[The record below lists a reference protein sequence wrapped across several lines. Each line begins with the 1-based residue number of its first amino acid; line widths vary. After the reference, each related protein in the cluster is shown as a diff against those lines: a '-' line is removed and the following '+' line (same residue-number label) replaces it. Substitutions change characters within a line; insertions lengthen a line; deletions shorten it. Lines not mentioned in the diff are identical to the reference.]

1 MSFIIRNNK
10 ISKILFIITI
20 SIILFSISLNVKAAE
35 NKIEIKDGNQIITD
49 TTGTLKTPKVL
60 NVNTNVEKKLT
71 INYVGVDN
79 NRLDYNLEEKE
90 GNLDF
95 DVNVLTGEIKLK
107 VKSGTNFGAVFSLVD
122 RQTKKVYPISL
133 VIRAIDG
140 KSKVSLLGSV
150 KNMKFNTISGNMYL
164 EGIADLKRVIEG
176 GINPLNEKPTMYL
189 KNLNT
194 QRIVELSVEK
204 VSTYEYRF
212 RIKAEDMAED
222 DKYIIY
228 AKIAKQNTYAD
239 NSSLERQ
246 LTIERAV
253 PNTIENNRYKLTNSD
268 DNISIKTKPVTYNLN
283 ANLVDMYGF
292 HRGQND
298 YVIGTADIFLKDNDE
313 NRVKP
318 REVKIYAEKNGNKT
332 YFNVYNNR
340 YDFELLLNNVEAGE
354 YAIYAEAIGNNGK
367 TYKEKLN
374 ISQGLRKNLTVS
386 GMQTEARTG
395 ESKLVLTKKNKEKEP
410 NYIIR
415 TNTNSMYG
423 FHRGDGNDYIIGTA
437 DIFLSDENGNR
448 VKPREVKIYAEKDG
462 KKTYFNVYNDRYDFE
477 LLLNNVEAGEYTI
490 YAEATGNNGK
500 TYKEK
505 LWIGGH
511 LRKNITVSG
520 MQTET
525 KVEEGKII
533 FKSLKPQV
541 KPEPKEKLDKTNLN
555 KKLKEVEDL
564 VKGRELTENLKKD
577 KTEESIRK
585 YTEEYSK
592 ILSNLNSVKDNI
604 SRLGEDKTSENES
617 KLNQYIRE
625 LDNIKNSLSVL
636 NNILKVKVK
645 EKPKPKLDKTIL
657 NNKLREVEN
666 LIKIKALT
674 DGLKNNKTADSIK
687 KYQDE
692 YNKIMLRTNDIK
704 SNISNLGEYKTQEN
718 ENNLNQYINELDNIK
733 KSLNSLNNILK
744 IRLDKTNLNSKSKE
758 VEELIKNKKLTED
771 KKKGKT
777 EESINEY
784 NTKLNEQISKFNNV
798 NSEISKLGEEKTPQN
813 ESNLNNYISE
823 LNNIKTNLNNLDKIL
838 KDKLQPKPKLNKI
851 NLNNKLKEVE
861 DLVKGRELT
870 ESLKKDKTEESIRK
884 YTDEYSKIVLNL
896 NSVKDNISKLGED
909 KTSENE
915 SKLNQYIRDLDNIK
929 HSLGIL
935 NNILKVKEEKTEKK
949 VEFNNIS
956 SIKLFQNSPYGE
968 AWVTILENIS
978 TNISDYFIKIES
990 NNHRPIIL
998 GVNKIEKVGN
1008 KYKIYGEN
1016 IEYVL
1021 GENDLKS
1028 KDITKIKGY
1037 QNDKSNIYNNIIKL
1051 IPYYNL
1057 ETVIEIGN
1065 KVNNSSVLN
1074 NKKINSIIPLNGK
1087 EVSSSE
1093 EVRNGL
1099 SNKVMIKFDDNTVE
1113 YYNLEN
1119 LGKFKQFKEYNIN
1132 LNGEKI
1138 LYTPELGIENSKT
1151 KEVVNEIKQQF
1162 EKVNFLE
1169 DKKIFEILN
1178 PRIKALDKIK
1188 KRNEM
1193 KKQLG
1198 REVSDEELL
1207 KELQKITLEKM
1218 SYKNSFDNIQK
1229 NIDNILN
1236 TLLIN
1241 NQNIITNNISLEKVK
1256 NKLVDNKE
1264 KVLLG
1269 LTYIDRLYNLKY
1281 SNINLKNL
1289 IIYYPEF
1296 FGKKVDIIDF
1306 LIMVGEMQ
1314 YLEYK
1319 LDATPATFRKKFNYI
1334 FKEQTISE
1342 FLENMKNIFEPKL
1355 SINDWFKKASNAY
1368 IEEQKSEYNNNLEYQ
1383 IFNKL
1388 KKDSE
1393 QKYLLPLLNVS
1404 ENSIYAITTVTTTT
1418 FGIVDAYVDRDG
1430 TEVEREKQLKEF
1442 KEKLKETAKRQA
1454 TFLDF
1459 WFRISNKDTHHN
1471 LISNR
1476 IVMDSL
1482 RIFNKNPYA
1491 NARDTWSKEYGTQA
1505 SKGVLEFV
1513 APFDFYREFFVAD
1526 GEANGLRSKYVPC

>member
-1 MSFIIRNNK
+1 MIIN
-10 ISKILFIITI
+10 
-20 SIILFSISLNVKAAE
+20 
-35 NKIEIKDGNQIITD
+35 G
-49 TTGTLKTPKVL
+49 
-60 NVNTNVEKKLT
+60 
-71 INYVGVDN
+71 
-79 NRLDYNLEEKE
+79 LD
-90 GNLDF
+90 
-95 DVNVLTGEIKLK
+95 
-107 VKSGTNFGAVFSLVD
+107 
-122 RQTKKVYPISL
+122 
-133 VIRAIDG
+133 
-140 KSKVSLLGSV
+140 
-150 KNMKFNTISGNMYL
+150 
-164 EGIADLKRVIEG
+164 
-176 GINPLNEKPTMYL
+176 
-189 KNLNT
+189 
-194 QRIVELSVEK
+194 
-204 VSTYEYRF
+204 
-212 RIKAEDMAED
+212 
-222 DKYIIY
+222 
-228 AKIAKQNTYAD
+228 
-239 NSSLERQ
+239 
-246 LTIERAV
+246 
-253 PNTIENNRYKLTNSD
+253 
-268 DNISIKTKPVTYNLN
+268 
-283 ANLVDMYGF
+283 
-292 HRGQND
+292 
-298 YVIGTADIFLKDNDE
+298 
-313 NRVKP
+313 
-318 REVKIYAEKNGNKT
+318 
-332 YFNVYNNR
+332 
-340 YDFELLLNNVEAGE
+340 GE
-354 YAIYAEAIGNNGK
+354 YVVTAEAIGNNGK
-367 TYKEKLN
+367 TYSE
-374 ISQGLRKNLTVS
+374 R
-386 GMQTEARTG
+386 
-395 ESKLVLTKKNKEKEP
+395 
-410 NYIIR
+410 
-415 TNTNSMYG
+415 
-423 FHRGDGNDYIIGTA
+423 
-437 DIFLSDENGNR
+437 
-448 VKPREVKIYAEKDG
+448 
-462 KKTYFNVYNDRYDFE
+462 
-477 LLLNNVEAGEYTI
+477 
-490 YAEATGNNGK
+490 
-500 TYKEK
+500 
-505 LWIGGH
+505 LWIPGSQ
-511 LRKNITVSG
+511 RKEISKQG
-520 MQTET
+520 MNTT
-525 KVEEGKII
+525 FKTEEGKII
-533 FKSLKPQV
+533 FRYLKKDQENKPQP
-541 KPEPKEKLDKTNLN
+541 KPKLDKTNLN
-555 KKLKEVEDL
+555 NKLKEVEDL
-564 VKGRELTENLKKD
+564 VKAEKLTENLKKD

-585 YTEEYSK
+585 YIEEYNK
-592 ILSNLNSVKDNI
+592 IVSNLNSVKDNI
-604 SRLGEDKTSENES
+604 SKLGEDKTSENES
-617 KLNQYIRE
+617 KLNQYIKE
-625 LDNIKNSLSVL
+625 LDNIKNSL
-636 NNILKVKVK
+636 NN
-645 EKPKPKLDKTIL
+645 
-657 NNKLREVEN
+657 
-666 LIKIKALT
+666 
-674 DGLKNNKTADSIK
+674 
-687 KYQDE
+687 
-692 YNKIMLRTNDIK
+692 
-704 SNISNLGEYKTQEN
+704 
-718 ENNLNQYINELDNIK
+718 
-733 KSLNSLNNILK
+733 LNNILK
-744 IRLDKTNLNSKSKE
+744 IKLNKTNLNSKSKE
-758 VEELIKNKKLTED
+758 VEELINSKKLTED

-813 ESNLNNYISE
+813 ESKLNNYITE
-823 LNNIKTNLNNLDKIL
+823 LNNVITNLNNLDKIL
-838 KDKLQPKPKLNKI
+838 RDKPQPKPKLDKT

-870 ESLKKDKTEESIRK
+870 ENLKKDKTEESISKYTEEYNKVISNLNSVKENISKLGEDKTSENESKLNEYIRDLDNIKSSLGILNNILKVKEQSKPKLDKNNLNNKLKEVEDLVKGRELTENLKKDKTEESIRK
-884 YTDEYSKIVLNL
+884 YNEEYNKVLLNL

-915 SKLNQYIRDLDNIK
+915 AKLNEYIRDLDNIKNSLSVLNNILKVKEQPKPKLDKTNLNNKLKEVEDLVKGRELTENLKKDKTEESIIKYSEEYNKILSNLNSVKANISKLGEDKTSENEAKLNQYIRDLDNIK
-929 HSLGIL
+929 NSLGNL
-935 NNILKVKEEKTEKK
+935 DNILKVKEEKIEKK

-968 AWVTILENIS
+968 AWVTILENIP
-978 TNISDYFIKIES
+978 TNFTDYFIKIES
-990 NNHRPIIL
+990 NNHRPIII

-1008 KYKIYGEN
+1008 KYKIYGDN
-1016 IEYVL
+1016 IEYIL
-1021 GENDLKS
+1021 EENDLKT
-1028 KDITKIKGY
+1028 KDITKIRGY
-1037 QNDKSNIYNNIIKL
+1037 QNDKVNIYNNIIKL
-1051 IPYYNL
+1051 IPYYNI
-1057 ETVIEIGN
+1057 ETAIEIGN
-1065 KVNNSSVLN
+1065 KVNNSNILN
-1074 NKKINSIIPLNGK
+1074 NKKINSIIPLKDK

-1229 NIDNILN
+1229 NIDDILN

-1241 NQNIITNNISLEKVK
+1241 NQNIITNNMSLEKVK
-1256 NKLVDNKE
+1256 KKLVDNKE

-1306 LIMVGEMQ
+1306 LIMVGDMQ

-1334 FKEQTISE
+1334 FKEQTIPE
-1342 FLENMKNIFEPKL
+1342 FLENMKNIFDPKL

-1368 IEEQKSEYNNNLEYQ
+1368 IEEQRSEYNNNLEYQ

-1388 KKDSE
+1388 RKDSE

-1430 TEVEREKQLKEF
+1430 TQVEKEKQLREF
-1442 KEKLKETAKRQA
+1442 KEKLRETAKRQA

-1476 IVMDSL
+1476 IVIDSL

-1505 SKGVLEFV
+1505 SRGVLEFV

-1526 GEANGLRSKYVPC
+1526 GEANGLRSKYVPCESSRQ

>member
-1 MSFIIRNNK
+1 MIIN
-10 ISKILFIITI
+10 
-20 SIILFSISLNVKAAE
+20 
-35 NKIEIKDGNQIITD
+35 G
-49 TTGTLKTPKVL
+49 
-60 NVNTNVEKKLT
+60 
-71 INYVGVDN
+71 
-79 NRLDYNLEEKE
+79 LD
-90 GNLDF
+90 
-95 DVNVLTGEIKLK
+95 
-107 VKSGTNFGAVFSLVD
+107 
-122 RQTKKVYPISL
+122 
-133 VIRAIDG
+133 
-140 KSKVSLLGSV
+140 
-150 KNMKFNTISGNMYL
+150 
-164 EGIADLKRVIEG
+164 
-176 GINPLNEKPTMYL
+176 
-189 KNLNT
+189 
-194 QRIVELSVEK
+194 
-204 VSTYEYRF
+204 
-212 RIKAEDMAED
+212 
-222 DKYIIY
+222 
-228 AKIAKQNTYAD
+228 
-239 NSSLERQ
+239 
-246 LTIERAV
+246 
-253 PNTIENNRYKLTNSD
+253 
-268 DNISIKTKPVTYNLN
+268 
-283 ANLVDMYGF
+283 
-292 HRGQND
+292 
-298 YVIGTADIFLKDNDE
+298 
-313 NRVKP
+313 
-318 REVKIYAEKNGNKT
+318 
-332 YFNVYNNR
+332 
-340 YDFELLLNNVEAGE
+340 GE
-354 YAIYAEAIGNNGK
+354 YTVTAEAIGNNGK
-367 TYKEKLN
+367 TYNE
-374 ISQGLRKNLTVS
+374 R
-386 GMQTEARTG
+386 
-395 ESKLVLTKKNKEKEP
+395 
-410 NYIIR
+410 
-415 TNTNSMYG
+415 
-423 FHRGDGNDYIIGTA
+423 
-437 DIFLSDENGNR
+437 
-448 VKPREVKIYAEKDG
+448 
-462 KKTYFNVYNDRYDFE
+462 
-477 LLLNNVEAGEYTI
+477 
-490 YAEATGNNGK
+490 
-500 TYKEK
+500 
-505 LWIGGH
+505 LWIPGNQ
-511 LRKNITVSG
+511 RKEIVKQG
-520 MQTET
+520 MNTIFKT
-525 KVEEGKII
+525 EEGKII
-533 FKSLKPQV
+533 FRYLKKDQENKPQP
-541 KPEPKEKLDKTNLN
+541 KPKLDKTNLN
-555 KKLKEVEDL
+555 NKLKEVEDLVKGKELTENLKKDKTEESIRKYNDEYSKIVSKLNSVKDNISKLGEDKTQENEAKLNQHIRELDNIKNSLNSLNNILKIKLDKTNLNSKLKELVELIKNKKLTEDKKKGKTEDSIKEYNTKLNEQISKFNNVNSEISKLGEEKTPQNESKLNNYITELNNIKTNLNNLDKILKDKPQPKPKLDKTNLNNKQKEVEDL

-585 YTEEYSK
+585 YTDEYSK
-592 ILSNLNSVKDNI
+592 IVSKLNSVKDNI
-604 SRLGEDKTSENES
+604 SKLGEDKTSENES

-636 NNILKVKVK
+636 NNILKVK
-645 EKPKPKLDKTIL
+645 EQPKPKLDKT
-657 NNKLREVEN
+657 
-666 LIKIKALT
+666 
-674 DGLKNNKTADSIK
+674 
-687 KYQDE
+687 
-692 YNKIMLRTNDIK
+692 
-704 SNISNLGEYKTQEN
+704 
-718 ENNLNQYINELDNIK
+718 
-733 KSLNSLNNILK
+733 
-744 IRLDKTNLNSKSKE
+744 
-758 VEELIKNKKLTED
+758 
-771 KKKGKT
+771 
-777 EESINEY
+777 
-784 NTKLNEQISKFNNV
+784 
-798 NSEISKLGEEKTPQN
+798 
-813 ESNLNNYISE
+813 
-823 LNNIKTNLNNLDKIL
+823 
-838 KDKLQPKPKLNKI
+838 

-861 DLVKGRELT
+861 GLVKDRGLT
-870 ESLKKDKTEESIRK
+870 ENLKKDKTEESIIK
-884 YTDEYSKIVLNL
+884 YSEEYNKVLSNL
-896 NSVKDNISKLGED
+896 NSVKDDISKLGED

-915 SKLNQYIRDLDNIK
+915 SKLNQYVRDLDNIK
-929 HSLGIL
+929 NSLGNL
-935 NNILKVKEEKTEKK
+935 DNILKVKEEKIEKK

-968 AWVTILENIS
+968 AWVTILENIP
-978 TNISDYFIKIES
+978 TNFNDYFIKIES

-998 GVNKIEKVGN
+998 GVNKIEKVGD
-1008 KYKIYGEN
+1008 KYKIYGDN
-1016 IEYVL
+1016 IEYIL
-1021 GENDLKS
+1021 GENDLKT

-1074 NKKINSIIPLNGK
+1074 NKKINSIIPLKDK

-1151 KEVVNEIKQQF
+1151 KEVANEIKQQF

-1229 NIDNILN
+1229 NIDDILN

-1241 NQNIITNNISLEKVK
+1241 NQNIITNNMSLEKVK
-1256 NKLVDNKE
+1256 KKLIDNKE

-1306 LIMVGEMQ
+1306 LIMVGDMQ

-1334 FKEQTISE
+1334 FKEQTIPE

-1430 TEVEREKQLKEF
+1430 TQVEREKQLKEF
-1442 KEKLKETAKRQA
+1442 KEKLRETAKRQA

-1459 WFRISNKDTHHN
+1459 WFRISNNDTHHN

-1476 IVMDSL
+1476 IVIDSL
-1482 RIFNKNPYA
+1482 RIFNKNSYA

-1505 SKGVLEFV
+1505 SKGVSEFV

-1526 GEANGLRSKYVPC
+1526 GEANGLRSKYVPCESIRQ

>member
-1 MSFIIRNNK
+1 MIIN
-10 ISKILFIITI
+10 
-20 SIILFSISLNVKAAE
+20 
-35 NKIEIKDGNQIITD
+35 G
-49 TTGTLKTPKVL
+49 
-60 NVNTNVEKKLT
+60 
-71 INYVGVDN
+71 
-79 NRLDYNLEEKE
+79 LD
-90 GNLDF
+90 
-95 DVNVLTGEIKLK
+95 
-107 VKSGTNFGAVFSLVD
+107 
-122 RQTKKVYPISL
+122 
-133 VIRAIDG
+133 
-140 KSKVSLLGSV
+140 
-150 KNMKFNTISGNMYL
+150 
-164 EGIADLKRVIEG
+164 
-176 GINPLNEKPTMYL
+176 
-189 KNLNT
+189 
-194 QRIVELSVEK
+194 
-204 VSTYEYRF
+204 
-212 RIKAEDMAED
+212 
-222 DKYIIY
+222 
-228 AKIAKQNTYAD
+228 
-239 NSSLERQ
+239 
-246 LTIERAV
+246 
-253 PNTIENNRYKLTNSD
+253 
-268 DNISIKTKPVTYNLN
+268 
-283 ANLVDMYGF
+283 
-292 HRGQND
+292 
-298 YVIGTADIFLKDNDE
+298 
-313 NRVKP
+313 
-318 REVKIYAEKNGNKT
+318 
-332 YFNVYNNR
+332 
-340 YDFELLLNNVEAGE
+340 GE
-354 YAIYAEAIGNNGK
+354 YTVTAEAIGNNGK
-367 TYKEKLN
+367 TYSE
-374 ISQGLRKNLTVS
+374 R
-386 GMQTEARTG
+386 
-395 ESKLVLTKKNKEKEP
+395 
-410 NYIIR
+410 
-415 TNTNSMYG
+415 
-423 FHRGDGNDYIIGTA
+423 
-437 DIFLSDENGNR
+437 
-448 VKPREVKIYAEKDG
+448 
-462 KKTYFNVYNDRYDFE
+462 
-477 LLLNNVEAGEYTI
+477 
-490 YAEATGNNGK
+490 
-500 TYKEK
+500 
-505 LWIGGH
+505 LWIPGNQ
-511 LRKNITVSG
+511 RKEIIKQG
-520 MQTET
+520 MNTIFKT
-525 KVEEGKII
+525 DEGKII
-533 FKSLKPQV
+533 FRYLKKDQENKPQP
-541 KPEPKEKLDKTNLN
+541 KPKLDKTNLN
-555 KKLKEVEDL
+555 NKLKEVEDL
-564 VKGRELTENLKKD
+564 VKGKELTENLKKD

-585 YTEEYSK
+585 YNDEYSK
-592 ILSNLNSVKDNI
+592 IVSKLNSVKDNI
-604 SRLGEDKTSENES
+604 SKLGEDKTSENES

-625 LDNIKNSLSVL
+625 LDNIKNSL
-636 NNILKVKVK
+636 
-645 EKPKPKLDKTIL
+645 
-657 NNKLREVEN
+657 
-666 LIKIKALT
+666 
-674 DGLKNNKTADSIK
+674 
-687 KYQDE
+687 
-692 YNKIMLRTNDIK
+692 
-704 SNISNLGEYKTQEN
+704 
-718 ENNLNQYINELDNIK
+718 
-733 KSLNSLNNILK
+733 NSLNNILK
-744 IRLDKTNLNSKSKE
+744 IKLDKNNLNFKLKE
-758 VEELIKNKKLTED
+758 VQELINNKKLTED
-771 KKKGKT
+771 KKKDKI
-777 EESINEY
+777 EDSIKEY
-784 NTKLNEQISKFNNV
+784 NSKLNEQISKFNNV

-813 ESNLNNYISE
+813 ESKLNNYISE
-823 LNNIKTNLNNLDKIL
+823 LNNIKDKLNNLDKIL
-838 KDKLQPKPKLNKI
+838 KDKPQPKLKLNKT
-851 NLNNKLKEVE
+851 NLNNKLKEVEDLAKGKELTENLKKDKTEESIRKYIEEYSKIVSNLNSVKDNISKLGEDKTSENESKLNQYIRELDNIKNSLGNLDNILKVKEQPKPKIDKTNLNNKQKEVE

-870 ESLKKDKTEESIRK
+870 ENLKKDKTEESIRK
-884 YTDEYSKIVLNL
+884 YNEEYSKIVSNL

-929 HSLGIL
+929 NSLGNL
-935 NNILKVKEEKTEKK
+935 DNILKVKEEKIEKK

-968 AWVTILENIS
+968 SWVTILENIP
-978 TNISDYFIKIES
+978 TNINDYFIKIES

-998 GVNKIEKVGN
+998 GVNKIERVGN

-1016 IEYVL
+1016 IEYIL
-1021 GENDLKS
+1021 GENDLKT

-1074 NKKINSIIPLNGK
+1074 NKKINSIIPLKDK

-1151 KEVVNEIKQQF
+1151 KEVANEIKQQF

-1207 KELQKITLEKM
+1207 RELQKITLEKM

-1229 NIDNILN
+1229 NIDDILN

-1241 NQNIITNNISLEKVK
+1241 NQNIITNNMSLEKVK
-1256 NKLVDNKE
+1256 KKLIDNKE

-1306 LIMVGEMQ
+1306 LIMVGDMQ

-1334 FKEQTISE
+1334 FKEQTIPE
-1342 FLENMKNIFEPKL
+1342 FLENMKNIFDPKL

-1368 IEEQKSEYNNNLEYQ
+1368 IEEQRSEYNNNLEYQ

-1430 TEVEREKQLKEF
+1430 TQVEREKQLKEF
-1442 KEKLKETAKRQA
+1442 KEKLRETVKRQA

-1459 WFRISNKDTHHN
+1459 WFRISNNDTHHN

-1476 IVMDSL
+1476 IVIDSL

-1491 NARDTWSKEYGTQA
+1491 NARETWSKEYGTQA
-1505 SKGVLEFV
+1505 SRGVLEFV

>member
-1 MSFIIRNNK
+1 MII
-10 ISKILFIITI
+10 
-20 SIILFSISLNVKAAE
+20 
-35 NKIEIKDGNQIITD
+35 
-49 TTGTLKTPKVL
+49 
-60 NVNTNVEKKLT
+60 
-71 INYVGVDN
+71 
-79 NRLDYNLEEKE
+79 NRLD
-90 GNLDF
+90 
-95 DVNVLTGEIKLK
+95 
-107 VKSGTNFGAVFSLVD
+107 
-122 RQTKKVYPISL
+122 
-133 VIRAIDG
+133 
-140 KSKVSLLGSV
+140 
-150 KNMKFNTISGNMYL
+150 
-164 EGIADLKRVIEG
+164 
-176 GINPLNEKPTMYL
+176 
-189 KNLNT
+189 
-194 QRIVELSVEK
+194 
-204 VSTYEYRF
+204 
-212 RIKAEDMAED
+212 
-222 DKYIIY
+222 
-228 AKIAKQNTYAD
+228 
-239 NSSLERQ
+239 
-246 LTIERAV
+246 
-253 PNTIENNRYKLTNSD
+253 
-268 DNISIKTKPVTYNLN
+268 
-283 ANLVDMYGF
+283 
-292 HRGQND
+292 
-298 YVIGTADIFLKDNDE
+298 
-313 NRVKP
+313 
-318 REVKIYAEKNGNKT
+318 
-332 YFNVYNNR
+332 
-340 YDFELLLNNVEAGE
+340 GE
-354 YAIYAEAIGNNGK
+354 YTVTAEAIGNNGK
-367 TYKEKLN
+367 TYSE
-374 ISQGLRKNLTVS
+374 R
-386 GMQTEARTG
+386 
-395 ESKLVLTKKNKEKEP
+395 
-410 NYIIR
+410 
-415 TNTNSMYG
+415 
-423 FHRGDGNDYIIGTA
+423 
-437 DIFLSDENGNR
+437 
-448 VKPREVKIYAEKDG
+448 
-462 KKTYFNVYNDRYDFE
+462 
-477 LLLNNVEAGEYTI
+477 
-490 YAEATGNNGK
+490 
-500 TYKEK
+500 
-505 LWIGGH
+505 LWIPGNQ
-511 LRKNITVSG
+511 RKEISKKG
-520 MQTET
+520 MNTT
-525 KVEEGKII
+525 FKTEEGKII
-533 FKSLKPQV
+533 FKYLKKDQED
-541 KPEPKEKLDKTNLN
+541 KTQPKLKLDKTNLN
-555 KKLKEVEDL
+555 NKLNEVENL
-564 VKGRELTENLKKD
+564 VKGKELTENLKKD

-604 SRLGEDKTSENES
+604 LKLGEDKTSENEF

-625 LDNIKNSLSVL
+625 LDNIKNSL
-636 NNILKVKVK
+636 
-645 EKPKPKLDKTIL
+645 
-657 NNKLREVEN
+657 
-666 LIKIKALT
+666 
-674 DGLKNNKTADSIK
+674 
-687 KYQDE
+687 
-692 YNKIMLRTNDIK
+692 
-704 SNISNLGEYKTQEN
+704 
-718 ENNLNQYINELDNIK
+718 
-733 KSLNSLNNILK
+733 NSLNNILK
-744 IRLDKTNLNSKSKE
+744 IKLDKNNLNLKLKE
-758 VEELIKNKKLTED
+758 VQELINNKKFTED

-777 EESINEY
+777 EYSIKEY
-784 NTKLNEQISKFNNV
+784 NSKLNEQISEFNNV

-813 ESNLNNYISE
+813 EDKLNNYINE
-823 LNNIKTNLNNLDKIL
+823 LNNIKDNLNNLDKIL
-838 KDKLQPKPKLNKI
+838 KDKPQPKPKLDKT

-861 DLVKGRELT
+861 ELVKDRELT
-870 ESLKKDKTEESIRK
+870 ENLKKYKTEESIIK
-884 YTDEYSKIVLNL
+884 YSEEYNKIVSNL
-896 NSVKDNISKLGED
+896 NSTKENISKLGED
-909 KTSENE
+909 KTSKNE

-929 HSLGIL
+929 NSLTTL
-935 NNILKVKEEKTEKK
+935 NDILKVKEEKIEKK

-968 AWVTILENIS
+968 AWVTILENIP

-1008 KYKIYGEN
+1008 KYKIYGDN
-1016 IEYVL
+1016 IEYIL

-1113 YYNLEN
+1113 YYKLEN

-1151 KEVVNEIKQQF
+1151 KEIVNEIKQQF
-1162 EKVNFLE
+1162 EKVNFFE

-1229 NIDNILN
+1229 NIDDILN

-1256 NKLVDNKE
+1256 KKLIDNKE

-1306 LIMVGEMQ
+1306 LIMVGDMQ

-1319 LDATPATFRKKFNYI
+1319 IDTTPATFRKKFNYI

-1430 TEVEREKQLKEF
+1430 TQLEKEKQLREF
-1442 KEKLKETAKRQA
+1442 KEKLRETAKRQA

-1459 WFRISNKDTHHN
+1459 WFRISNKDTHQN

-1476 IVMDSL
+1476 IVIDSL
-1482 RIFNKNPYA
+1482 RIFNKNPYV

-1505 SKGVLEFV
+1505 SKGVSEFV

>member
-1 MSFIIRNNK
+1 MIINK
-10 ISKILFIITI
+10 
-20 SIILFSISLNVKAAE
+20 
-35 NKIEIKDGNQIITD
+35 
-49 TTGTLKTPKVL
+49 
-60 NVNTNVEKKLT
+60 
-71 INYVGVDN
+71 
-79 NRLDYNLEEKE
+79 LD
-90 GNLDF
+90 
-95 DVNVLTGEIKLK
+95 
-107 VKSGTNFGAVFSLVD
+107 
-122 RQTKKVYPISL
+122 
-133 VIRAIDG
+133 
-140 KSKVSLLGSV
+140 
-150 KNMKFNTISGNMYL
+150 
-164 EGIADLKRVIEG
+164 
-176 GINPLNEKPTMYL
+176 
-189 KNLNT
+189 
-194 QRIVELSVEK
+194 
-204 VSTYEYRF
+204 
-212 RIKAEDMAED
+212 
-222 DKYIIY
+222 
-228 AKIAKQNTYAD
+228 
-239 NSSLERQ
+239 
-246 LTIERAV
+246 
-253 PNTIENNRYKLTNSD
+253 
-268 DNISIKTKPVTYNLN
+268 
-283 ANLVDMYGF
+283 
-292 HRGQND
+292 
-298 YVIGTADIFLKDNDE
+298 
-313 NRVKP
+313 
-318 REVKIYAEKNGNKT
+318 
-332 YFNVYNNR
+332 
-340 YDFELLLNNVEAGE
+340 GE
-354 YAIYAEAIGNNGK
+354 YTVTAEAIGNNGK
-367 TYKEKLN
+367 TYSE
-374 ISQGLRKNLTVS
+374 R
-386 GMQTEARTG
+386 
-395 ESKLVLTKKNKEKEP
+395 
-410 NYIIR
+410 
-415 TNTNSMYG
+415 
-423 FHRGDGNDYIIGTA
+423 
-437 DIFLSDENGNR
+437 
-448 VKPREVKIYAEKDG
+448 
-462 KKTYFNVYNDRYDFE
+462 
-477 LLLNNVEAGEYTI
+477 
-490 YAEATGNNGK
+490 
-500 TYKEK
+500 
-505 LWIGGH
+505 LWIPGNQ
-511 LRKNITVSG
+511 RKEIIKQG
-520 MQTET
+520 MNTIFKT
-525 KVEEGKII
+525 EEGKII
-533 FKSLKPQV
+533 FKYLKKDQENKPQP
-541 KPEPKEKLDKTNLN
+541 KPKLDKTNLN
-555 KKLKEVEDL
+555 NKLKEVEDL
-564 VKGRELTENLKKD
+564 VKGKELTENLKKD

-585 YTEEYSK
+585 YNDEYSKIVSKLNSIKDNISKLGEDKTQENESKLNQYIRELDNIKNSLNSLNNILKMKLDKDNLNLKLKEVQELINNKKLTEDKKKDKTEDSINEYNTKLNEQISKFNNINSEISKLGEEKTPQNEDKLNNYISELNNIKDKLNNLDKILKDKLQPKPKLDKTNLNNKLKEVEDLVKGKELTENLKKDKTEESIIKYSEEYSK
-592 ILSNLNSVKDNI
+592 ILSNLNSVKENI
-604 SRLGEDKTSENES
+604 SKLGEDKTSENES

-636 NNILKVKVK
+636 NNILKVK
-645 EKPKPKLDKTIL
+645 EQPKPKLDKT
-657 NNKLREVEN
+657 
-666 LIKIKALT
+666 
-674 DGLKNNKTADSIK
+674 
-687 KYQDE
+687 
-692 YNKIMLRTNDIK
+692 
-704 SNISNLGEYKTQEN
+704 
-718 ENNLNQYINELDNIK
+718 
-733 KSLNSLNNILK
+733 
-744 IRLDKTNLNSKSKE
+744 
-758 VEELIKNKKLTED
+758 
-771 KKKGKT
+771 
-777 EESINEY
+777 
-784 NTKLNEQISKFNNV
+784 
-798 NSEISKLGEEKTPQN
+798 
-813 ESNLNNYISE
+813 
-823 LNNIKTNLNNLDKIL
+823 
-838 KDKLQPKPKLNKI
+838 

-861 DLVKGRELT
+861 ELVKDRGLT
-870 ESLKKDKTEESIRK
+870 ENLKKDKTEESIRK
-884 YTDEYSKIVLNL
+884 YSEEYNKIVSNL

-915 SKLNQYIRDLDNIK
+915 SKLNQYVRDLDNIK
-929 HSLGIL
+929 NGLGNL
-935 NNILKVKEEKTEKK
+935 DNILKVKEEKIEKK

-968 AWVTILENIS
+968 SWVTILENMP
-978 TNISDYFIKIES
+978 TNINDYFIKIES

-998 GVNKIEKVGN
+998 GVNKIEKVGD
-1008 KYKIYGEN
+1008 KYKIYGDN
-1016 IEYVL
+1016 IEYIL
-1021 GENDLKS
+1021 GENDLKI
-1028 KDITKIKGY
+1028 KDITKIRGY

-1074 NKKINSIIPLNGK
+1074 NKKINSIIPLKDK

-1151 KEVVNEIKQQF
+1151 KEVANEIKQQF

-1229 NIDNILN
+1229 NIDDILN

-1241 NQNIITNNISLEKVK
+1241 NQNIITNNMSLEKVK
-1256 NKLVDNKE
+1256 KKLIDNKE

-1306 LIMVGEMQ
+1306 LIMVGDMQ

-1334 FKEQTISE
+1334 FKEQTIPE

-1430 TEVEREKQLKEF
+1430 TQVEREKQLKEF
-1442 KEKLKETAKRQA
+1442 KEKLRETAKRQA

-1459 WFRISNKDTHHN
+1459 WFRISNNDTHHN

-1476 IVMDSL
+1476 IVIDSL

-1491 NARDTWSKEYGTQA
+1491 NARETWSKEYGTQA
-1505 SKGVLEFV
+1505 SRGVLEFV

>member
-1 MSFIIRNNK
+1 MII
-10 ISKILFIITI
+10 
-20 SIILFSISLNVKAAE
+20 
-35 NKIEIKDGNQIITD
+35 
-49 TTGTLKTPKVL
+49 
-60 NVNTNVEKKLT
+60 
-71 INYVGVDN
+71 
-79 NRLDYNLEEKE
+79 NRLD
-90 GNLDF
+90 
-95 DVNVLTGEIKLK
+95 
-107 VKSGTNFGAVFSLVD
+107 
-122 RQTKKVYPISL
+122 
-133 VIRAIDG
+133 
-140 KSKVSLLGSV
+140 
-150 KNMKFNTISGNMYL
+150 
-164 EGIADLKRVIEG
+164 
-176 GINPLNEKPTMYL
+176 
-189 KNLNT
+189 
-194 QRIVELSVEK
+194 
-204 VSTYEYRF
+204 
-212 RIKAEDMAED
+212 
-222 DKYIIY
+222 
-228 AKIAKQNTYAD
+228 
-239 NSSLERQ
+239 
-246 LTIERAV
+246 
-253 PNTIENNRYKLTNSD
+253 
-268 DNISIKTKPVTYNLN
+268 
-283 ANLVDMYGF
+283 
-292 HRGQND
+292 
-298 YVIGTADIFLKDNDE
+298 
-313 NRVKP
+313 
-318 REVKIYAEKNGNKT
+318 
-332 YFNVYNNR
+332 
-340 YDFELLLNNVEAGE
+340 GE
-354 YAIYAEAIGNNGK
+354 YTVTAEVIGNNGK
-367 TYKEKLN
+367 TYSE
-374 ISQGLRKNLTVS
+374 R
-386 GMQTEARTG
+386 
-395 ESKLVLTKKNKEKEP
+395 
-410 NYIIR
+410 
-415 TNTNSMYG
+415 
-423 FHRGDGNDYIIGTA
+423 
-437 DIFLSDENGNR
+437 
-448 VKPREVKIYAEKDG
+448 
-462 KKTYFNVYNDRYDFE
+462 
-477 LLLNNVEAGEYTI
+477 
-490 YAEATGNNGK
+490 
-500 TYKEK
+500 
-505 LWIGGH
+505 LWIPGNQ
-511 LRKNITVSG
+511 RKEIAKQG
-520 MQTET
+520 MNTT
-525 KVEEGKII
+525 FRTEEGKII
-533 FKSLKPQV
+533 FKFLKKDQENKPQP
-541 KPEPKEKLDKTNLN
+541 KPKLDKTNLN
-555 KKLKEVEDL
+555 NKLKEVEDL
-564 VKGRELTENLKKD
+564 VKDRGLTENLKKD

-585 YTEEYSK
+585 YSEEYNK
-592 ILSNLNSVKDNI
+592 VLLNLNYVKDNI
-604 SRLGEDKTSENES
+604 SKLGEYKTSENEA
-617 KLNQYIRE
+617 KLNQYIKD

-636 NNILKVKVK
+636 NNILKVK
-645 EKPKPKLDKTIL
+645 EQPKSKLNKTNL
-657 NNKLREVEN
+657 NNKLNEVEELVKDRGLTEN
-666 LIKIKALT
+666 LKK
-674 DGLKNNKTADSIK
+674 DKTEESIR
-687 KYQDE
+687 KYSEE
-692 YNKIMLRTNDIK
+692 YNKVLLNLNYVKD
-704 SNISNLGEYKTQEN
+704 NISKLGEDKTSEN
-718 ENNLNQYINELDNIK
+718 ETRLNKHIRELDNIK
-733 KSLNSLNNILK
+733 NSLNSLNNILK
-744 IRLDKTNLNSKSKE
+744 IKLDKTNLNSKSKE
-758 VEELIKNKKLTED
+758 LVELIKNKKLTED

-777 EESINEY
+777 EDSIKEY

-813 ESNLNNYISE
+813 ESKLNNYITE

-838 KDKLQPKPKLNKI
+838 KDKPQPKHKLDKT

-861 DLVKGRELT
+861 DLVKGRGLT
-870 ESLKKDKTEESIRK
+870 ENLKKDKTEESIRK
-884 YTDEYSKIVLNL
+884 YTDEYSKIVSKL
-896 NSVKDNISKLGED
+896 NSVKVNISKLGED

-929 HSLGIL
+929 NSLSVL
-935 NNILKVKEEKTEKK
+935 NNILKVKEQPKSKLNKTNLNNKLNEVEELVKDRGLTENLKKDKTEESIIKYNEEYSKIVLKLNSVKDNISKLGEDKTSENEAKLNQHIRDLDNIKNSLGSLDNILKVKEEKIEKK
-949 VEFNNIS
+949 VEFNNVS

-968 AWVTILENIS
+968 SWVTILENIP
-978 TNISDYFIKIES
+978 TNINDYFIKIES
-990 NNHRPIIL
+990 NNHRPIII

-1008 KYKIYGEN
+1008 KYKIYGDN
-1016 IEYVL
+1016 IEYIL
-1021 GENDLKS
+1021 GENDLKT
-1028 KDITKIKGY
+1028 KDITKIKRY

-1074 NKKINSIIPLNGK
+1074 KKKINSIISLNGK

-1188 KRNEM
+1188 KRSEM

-1241 NQNIITNNISLEKVK
+1241 NQNIITNNMSLEKVK
-1256 NKLVDNKE
+1256 KKLVDNKE

-1306 LIMVGEMQ
+1306 LIMVGDMQ

-1334 FKEQTISE
+1334 FKEQTIPE

-1388 KKDSE
+1388 RKDSE

-1430 TEVEREKQLKEF
+1430 TQVEREKQLKEF
-1442 KEKLKETAKRQA
+1442 KEKLRETAKRQA

-1476 IVMDSL
+1476 IVIDSL

-1505 SKGVLEFV
+1505 SRGVSEFV

>member
-1 MSFIIRNNK
+1 MIIN
-10 ISKILFIITI
+10 
-20 SIILFSISLNVKAAE
+20 
-35 NKIEIKDGNQIITD
+35 G
-49 TTGTLKTPKVL
+49 
-60 NVNTNVEKKLT
+60 
-71 INYVGVDN
+71 
-79 NRLDYNLEEKE
+79 LD
-90 GNLDF
+90 
-95 DVNVLTGEIKLK
+95 
-107 VKSGTNFGAVFSLVD
+107 
-122 RQTKKVYPISL
+122 
-133 VIRAIDG
+133 
-140 KSKVSLLGSV
+140 
-150 KNMKFNTISGNMYL
+150 
-164 EGIADLKRVIEG
+164 
-176 GINPLNEKPTMYL
+176 
-189 KNLNT
+189 
-194 QRIVELSVEK
+194 
-204 VSTYEYRF
+204 
-212 RIKAEDMAED
+212 
-222 DKYIIY
+222 
-228 AKIAKQNTYAD
+228 
-239 NSSLERQ
+239 
-246 LTIERAV
+246 
-253 PNTIENNRYKLTNSD
+253 
-268 DNISIKTKPVTYNLN
+268 
-283 ANLVDMYGF
+283 
-292 HRGQND
+292 
-298 YVIGTADIFLKDNDE
+298 
-313 NRVKP
+313 
-318 REVKIYAEKNGNKT
+318 
-332 YFNVYNNR
+332 
-340 YDFELLLNNVEAGE
+340 GE
-354 YAIYAEAIGNNGK
+354 YAVTAEAIGHNGK
-367 TYKEKLN
+367 AYSE
-374 ISQGLRKNLTVS
+374 R
-386 GMQTEARTG
+386 
-395 ESKLVLTKKNKEKEP
+395 
-410 NYIIR
+410 
-415 TNTNSMYG
+415 
-423 FHRGDGNDYIIGTA
+423 
-437 DIFLSDENGNR
+437 
-448 VKPREVKIYAEKDG
+448 
-462 KKTYFNVYNDRYDFE
+462 
-477 LLLNNVEAGEYTI
+477 
-490 YAEATGNNGK
+490 
-500 TYKEK
+500 
-505 LWIGGH
+505 LWIPGSQ
-511 LRKNITVSG
+511 RKEIVKQG
-520 MQTET
+520 MNTIFKT
-525 KVEEGKII
+525 EEGKII
-533 FKSLKPQV
+533 FKYLKKDQENKPQP
-541 KPEPKEKLDKTNLN
+541 KPKLDKTNLN
-555 KKLKEVEDL
+555 NKLKEVEDL
-564 VKGRELTENLKKD
+564 VKGKELTENLKKD

-585 YTEEYSK
+585 YNDEYSK
-592 ILSNLNSVKDNI
+592 IVSKLNSVKDNI
-604 SRLGEDKTSENES
+604 SKLGEDKTSENES

-625 LDNIKNSLSVL
+625 LDNIKNSL
-636 NNILKVKVK
+636 
-645 EKPKPKLDKTIL
+645 
-657 NNKLREVEN
+657 
-666 LIKIKALT
+666 
-674 DGLKNNKTADSIK
+674 
-687 KYQDE
+687 
-692 YNKIMLRTNDIK
+692 
-704 SNISNLGEYKTQEN
+704 
-718 ENNLNQYINELDNIK
+718 
-733 KSLNSLNNILK
+733 NSLNNILK
-744 IRLDKTNLNSKSKE
+744 IKLDKNNLNLKLKE
-758 VEELIKNKKLTED
+758 VQELINNKKLTED

-777 EESINEY
+777 EDSIKEY

-813 ESNLNNYISE
+813 ESKLNNYITE
-823 LNNIKTNLNNLDKIL
+823 LNNVKTNLNNLDKIL
-838 KDKLQPKPKLNKI
+838 KDKPQPKPKLDKTNLNNKQKEVKDLVKGRELTENLKKDNTEESI
-851 NLNNKLKEVE
+851 RKYNEEYSKILSNLNSVKENISKLGEDKTQENETRLNQYIRDLDNIKNSLSVLNNILKVKEQPKPKLDKTNLNNKLKEVE
-861 DLVKGRELT
+861 GLVKGRELT
-870 ESLKKDKTEESIRK
+870 ENLKKDKTEESIKK
-884 YTDEYSKIVLNL
+884 YNEEYSKIVSNL

-915 SKLNQYIRDLDNIK
+915 SKLNQYVRDLDNIK
-929 HSLGIL
+929 NGLGNL
-935 NNILKVKEEKTEKK
+935 DNILKVKEEKIEKK

-968 AWVTILENIS
+968 SWVTILENIP
-978 TNISDYFIKIES
+978 TNINDYFIKIES
-990 NNHRPIIL
+990 NNHRPIII
-998 GVNKIEKVGN
+998 GVNKIEKVGD
-1008 KYKIYGEN
+1008 KYKIYGDN
-1016 IEYVL
+1016 IEYIL

-1037 QNDKSNIYNNIIKL
+1037 QNDKVKIYNNIIKL

-1065 KVNNSSVLN
+1065 KVNNSSILN
-1074 NKKINSIIPLNGK
+1074 KKKINSIIPLKDK

-1151 KEVVNEIKQQF
+1151 KEVANEIKQQF

-1229 NIDNILN
+1229 NIDDILN

-1241 NQNIITNNISLEKVK
+1241 NQNIITNNMSLEKVK
-1256 NKLVDNKE
+1256 KKLIDNKE

-1306 LIMVGEMQ
+1306 LIMVGDMQ

-1334 FKEQTISE
+1334 FKEQTIPE

-1368 IEEQKSEYNNNLEYQ
+1368 IEEQRSEYNNNLEYQ

-1430 TEVEREKQLKEF
+1430 TQVEREKQLKEF
-1442 KEKLKETAKRQA
+1442 KEKLRETAKRQA

-1459 WFRISNKDTHHN
+1459 WFRISNNDTHHN

-1476 IVMDSL
+1476 IVIDSL

-1491 NARDTWSKEYGTQA
+1491 NARETWSKEYGTQA
-1505 SKGVLEFV
+1505 SKGVSEFV

>member
-1 MSFIIRNNK
+1 MIIN
-10 ISKILFIITI
+10 
-20 SIILFSISLNVKAAE
+20 
-35 NKIEIKDGNQIITD
+35 G
-49 TTGTLKTPKVL
+49 
-60 NVNTNVEKKLT
+60 
-71 INYVGVDN
+71 
-79 NRLDYNLEEKE
+79 LD
-90 GNLDF
+90 
-95 DVNVLTGEIKLK
+95 
-107 VKSGTNFGAVFSLVD
+107 
-122 RQTKKVYPISL
+122 
-133 VIRAIDG
+133 
-140 KSKVSLLGSV
+140 
-150 KNMKFNTISGNMYL
+150 
-164 EGIADLKRVIEG
+164 
-176 GINPLNEKPTMYL
+176 
-189 KNLNT
+189 
-194 QRIVELSVEK
+194 
-204 VSTYEYRF
+204 
-212 RIKAEDMAED
+212 
-222 DKYIIY
+222 
-228 AKIAKQNTYAD
+228 
-239 NSSLERQ
+239 
-246 LTIERAV
+246 
-253 PNTIENNRYKLTNSD
+253 
-268 DNISIKTKPVTYNLN
+268 
-283 ANLVDMYGF
+283 
-292 HRGQND
+292 
-298 YVIGTADIFLKDNDE
+298 
-313 NRVKP
+313 
-318 REVKIYAEKNGNKT
+318 
-332 YFNVYNNR
+332 
-340 YDFELLLNNVEAGE
+340 GE
-354 YAIYAEAIGNNGK
+354 YAVTAEAIGNNGK
-367 TYKEKLN
+367 TYSE
-374 ISQGLRKNLTVS
+374 R
-386 GMQTEARTG
+386 
-395 ESKLVLTKKNKEKEP
+395 
-410 NYIIR
+410 
-415 TNTNSMYG
+415 
-423 FHRGDGNDYIIGTA
+423 
-437 DIFLSDENGNR
+437 
-448 VKPREVKIYAEKDG
+448 
-462 KKTYFNVYNDRYDFE
+462 
-477 LLLNNVEAGEYTI
+477 
-490 YAEATGNNGK
+490 
-500 TYKEK
+500 
-505 LWIGGH
+505 LWIPGSQ
-511 LRKNITVSG
+511 RKEISKQG
-520 MQTET
+520 MNTT
-525 KVEEGKII
+525 FRTEEGKII
-533 FKSLKPQV
+533 FKYLKKDQENKPQ
-541 KPEPKEKLDKTNLN
+541 PKLKLDKTNLN
-555 KKLKEVEDL
+555 KKVKEVEEL
-564 VKGRELTENLKKD
+564 GKAEKLTENLKKD

-585 YTEEYSK
+585 YIEEYSK
-592 ILSNLNSVKDNI
+592 IVSNLNSVKDNI
-604 SRLGEDKTSENES
+604 SKLGEDKTQENEA
-617 KLNQYIRE
+617 KLNQHIRD
-625 LDNIKNSLSVL
+625 LDNIKN
-636 NNILKVKVK
+636 
-645 EKPKPKLDKTIL
+645 
-657 NNKLREVEN
+657 
-666 LIKIKALT
+666 
-674 DGLKNNKTADSIK
+674 
-687 KYQDE
+687 
-692 YNKIMLRTNDIK
+692 
-704 SNISNLGEYKTQEN
+704 
-718 ENNLNQYINELDNIK
+718 
-733 KSLNSLNNILK
+733 SLNSLNNILK
-744 IRLDKTNLNSKSKE
+744 IKLDKDNLNLKLKE
-758 VEELIKNKKLTED
+758 VQELINNKKLTED

-777 EESINEY
+777 EDSINEY

-813 ESNLNNYISE
+813 ESKLNNYINE
-823 LNNIKTNLNNLDKIL
+823 LNNVKTNLNNLDKIL
-838 KDKLQPKPKLNKI
+838 KDKLQPKPKLDKT

-861 DLVKGRELT
+861 ELVKDRGLT
-870 ESLKKDKTEESIRK
+870 ENLKKDKTEESIIK
-884 YTDEYSKIVLNL
+884 YSEEYSKILSNL

-929 HSLGIL
+929 NSLSVL
-935 NNILKVKEEKTEKK
+935 NNILKVKEQPKPKLDKTNLNNKLKEVEELVKDRGLTENLKKDKTEESIRKYNEEYNKVLLNLNNVKVNISKLGEDKTSENESKLNQYIRELDNIKNSLGNLDNILKVKEEKIEKK

-968 AWVTILENIS
+968 AWVTILENIP
-978 TNISDYFIKIES
+978 TNINDYFIKIES

-998 GVNKIEKVGN
+998 GVNKIEKVSN
-1008 KYKIYGEN
+1008 KYKIYGDN
-1016 IEYVL
+1016 IEYIL
-1021 GENDLKS
+1021 GENDLKT

-1037 QNDKSNIYNNIIKL
+1037 QNDKVKIYNNIIKL

-1065 KVNNSSVLN
+1065 KVNNSSILN
-1074 NKKINSIIPLNGK
+1074 KKKINSIIPLKDK

-1151 KEVVNEIKQQF
+1151 KEVANEIKQQF

-1241 NQNIITNNISLEKVK
+1241 NQNIITNNMSLEKVK
-1256 NKLVDNKE
+1256 KKLIDNKE

-1269 LTYIDRLYNLKY
+1269 LTYIDRLYDLKY

-1296 FGKKVDIIDF
+1296 FGKKVDVIDF
-1306 LIMVGEMQ
+1306 LIMVGDMQ

-1334 FKEQTISE
+1334 FKEQTIPE

-1430 TEVEREKQLKEF
+1430 TQVEREKQLKEF
-1442 KEKLKETAKRQA
+1442 KEKLRETAKRQA

-1459 WFRISNKDTHHN
+1459 WFRISNNDTHHN

-1476 IVMDSL
+1476 IVIDSL

-1491 NARDTWSKEYGTQA
+1491 NARETWSKEYGTQA
-1505 SKGVLEFV
+1505 SKGVSEFV

-1526 GEANGLRSKYVPC
+1526 GEANGLRSKYVPCESIRQ

>member
-1 MSFIIRNNK
+1 MIIN
-10 ISKILFIITI
+10 
-20 SIILFSISLNVKAAE
+20 
-35 NKIEIKDGNQIITD
+35 G
-49 TTGTLKTPKVL
+49 
-60 NVNTNVEKKLT
+60 
-71 INYVGVDN
+71 
-79 NRLDYNLEEKE
+79 LD
-90 GNLDF
+90 
-95 DVNVLTGEIKLK
+95 
-107 VKSGTNFGAVFSLVD
+107 
-122 RQTKKVYPISL
+122 
-133 VIRAIDG
+133 
-140 KSKVSLLGSV
+140 
-150 KNMKFNTISGNMYL
+150 
-164 EGIADLKRVIEG
+164 
-176 GINPLNEKPTMYL
+176 
-189 KNLNT
+189 
-194 QRIVELSVEK
+194 
-204 VSTYEYRF
+204 
-212 RIKAEDMAED
+212 
-222 DKYIIY
+222 
-228 AKIAKQNTYAD
+228 
-239 NSSLERQ
+239 
-246 LTIERAV
+246 
-253 PNTIENNRYKLTNSD
+253 
-268 DNISIKTKPVTYNLN
+268 
-283 ANLVDMYGF
+283 
-292 HRGQND
+292 
-298 YVIGTADIFLKDNDE
+298 
-313 NRVKP
+313 
-318 REVKIYAEKNGNKT
+318 
-332 YFNVYNNR
+332 
-340 YDFELLLNNVEAGE
+340 GE
-354 YAIYAEAIGNNGK
+354 YTVTVEAIGNNGK
-367 TYKEKLN
+367 TYSE
-374 ISQGLRKNLTVS
+374 R
-386 GMQTEARTG
+386 
-395 ESKLVLTKKNKEKEP
+395 
-410 NYIIR
+410 
-415 TNTNSMYG
+415 
-423 FHRGDGNDYIIGTA
+423 
-437 DIFLSDENGNR
+437 
-448 VKPREVKIYAEKDG
+448 
-462 KKTYFNVYNDRYDFE
+462 
-477 LLLNNVEAGEYTI
+477 
-490 YAEATGNNGK
+490 
-500 TYKEK
+500 
-505 LWIGGH
+505 LWIPGNQ
-511 LRKNITVSG
+511 RKEIIKQG
-520 MQTET
+520 MNTIFKT
-525 KVEEGKII
+525 EEGKII
-533 FKSLKPQV
+533 FKYLKKDQENKPQP
-541 KPEPKEKLDKTNLN
+541 KPKLDKTNLN
-555 KKLKEVEDL
+555 NKLKEVEDL
-564 VKGRELTENLKKD
+564 VKGKELTENLKKD

-585 YTEEYSK
+585 YNDEYSK
-592 ILSNLNSVKDNI
+592 IVSNLNSVKDNI
-604 SRLGEDKTSENES
+604 SKLGEDKTLENESKLNQYIRELDNIKNSLNSLNNILKIKLDKNNLNLKLKEVQELINNKKLTEDKKKDKTEDSINEYNTKLNEQISKFNNVNSEISKLGEEKTPQNESKLNNYITELNNVKTNLNNLDKILKDKPQPKLKLNKTNLNNKLKEVEDLAKGKELTENLKKDKTEESIRKYIEEYSKIVSKLNSVKDNISKLGEDKTSENES

-636 NNILKVKVK
+636 NNILKVK
-645 EKPKPKLDKTIL
+645 EQPKPKLDKT
-657 NNKLREVEN
+657 
-666 LIKIKALT
+666 
-674 DGLKNNKTADSIK
+674 
-687 KYQDE
+687 
-692 YNKIMLRTNDIK
+692 
-704 SNISNLGEYKTQEN
+704 
-718 ENNLNQYINELDNIK
+718 
-733 KSLNSLNNILK
+733 
-744 IRLDKTNLNSKSKE
+744 
-758 VEELIKNKKLTED
+758 
-771 KKKGKT
+771 
-777 EESINEY
+777 
-784 NTKLNEQISKFNNV
+784 
-798 NSEISKLGEEKTPQN
+798 
-813 ESNLNNYISE
+813 
-823 LNNIKTNLNNLDKIL
+823 
-838 KDKLQPKPKLNKI
+838 

-861 DLVKGRELT
+861 ELVKYIGLT
-870 ESLKKDKTEESIRK
+870 ENLKKDKTEESIKK
-884 YTDEYSKIVLNL
+884 YDEEYNKVLSNL

-909 KTSENE
+909 NTSENE
-915 SKLNQYIRDLDNIK
+915 SKLNQYVRDLDNIK
-929 HSLGIL
+929 NSLGNL
-935 NNILKVKEEKTEKK
+935 DNILKVKEEKIEKK

-968 AWVTILENIS
+968 SWVTILENMP
-978 TNISDYFIKIES
+978 TNINDYFIKIES

-998 GVNKIEKVGN
+998 GVNKIEKVGD
-1008 KYKIYGEN
+1008 KYKIYGDN
-1016 IEYVL
+1016 IEYIL
-1021 GENDLKS
+1021 GENDLKT
-1028 KDITKIKGY
+1028 KDITKIRGY

-1074 NKKINSIIPLNGK
+1074 NRKINSIIPLKDK

-1093 EVRNGL
+1093 EIRNGL

-1229 NIDNILN
+1229 NIDDILN

-1241 NQNIITNNISLEKVK
+1241 NQNIITNNMSLEKVK
-1256 NKLVDNKE
+1256 KKLIDNKE

-1306 LIMVGEMQ
+1306 LIMVGDMQ

-1319 LDATPATFRKKFNYI
+1319 LDATPVTFRKKFNYI
-1334 FKEQTISE
+1334 FKEQTIPE

-1404 ENSIYAITTVTTTT
+1404 ENSIYTITTVTTTT

-1430 TEVEREKQLKEF
+1430 TQAEREKQLKEF
-1442 KEKLKETAKRQA
+1442 KEKLRETAKRQA

-1459 WFRISNKDTHHN
+1459 WFRISNNDTHHN

-1476 IVMDSL
+1476 IVIDSL

-1491 NARDTWSKEYGTQA
+1491 NARETWSKEYGTQA
-1505 SKGVLEFV
+1505 SKGVSEFV

>member
-1 MSFIIRNNK
+1 MIIN
-10 ISKILFIITI
+10 
-20 SIILFSISLNVKAAE
+20 
-35 NKIEIKDGNQIITD
+35 G
-49 TTGTLKTPKVL
+49 
-60 NVNTNVEKKLT
+60 
-71 INYVGVDN
+71 
-79 NRLDYNLEEKE
+79 LD
-90 GNLDF
+90 
-95 DVNVLTGEIKLK
+95 
-107 VKSGTNFGAVFSLVD
+107 
-122 RQTKKVYPISL
+122 
-133 VIRAIDG
+133 
-140 KSKVSLLGSV
+140 
-150 KNMKFNTISGNMYL
+150 
-164 EGIADLKRVIEG
+164 
-176 GINPLNEKPTMYL
+176 
-189 KNLNT
+189 
-194 QRIVELSVEK
+194 
-204 VSTYEYRF
+204 
-212 RIKAEDMAED
+212 
-222 DKYIIY
+222 
-228 AKIAKQNTYAD
+228 
-239 NSSLERQ
+239 
-246 LTIERAV
+246 
-253 PNTIENNRYKLTNSD
+253 
-268 DNISIKTKPVTYNLN
+268 
-283 ANLVDMYGF
+283 
-292 HRGQND
+292 
-298 YVIGTADIFLKDNDE
+298 
-313 NRVKP
+313 
-318 REVKIYAEKNGNKT
+318 
-332 YFNVYNNR
+332 
-340 YDFELLLNNVEAGE
+340 GE
-354 YAIYAEAIGNNGK
+354 YTVTAEAIGNNGK
-367 TYKEKLN
+367 TYNE
-374 ISQGLRKNLTVS
+374 R
-386 GMQTEARTG
+386 
-395 ESKLVLTKKNKEKEP
+395 
-410 NYIIR
+410 
-415 TNTNSMYG
+415 
-423 FHRGDGNDYIIGTA
+423 
-437 DIFLSDENGNR
+437 
-448 VKPREVKIYAEKDG
+448 
-462 KKTYFNVYNDRYDFE
+462 
-477 LLLNNVEAGEYTI
+477 
-490 YAEATGNNGK
+490 
-500 TYKEK
+500 
-505 LWIGGH
+505 LWIPGNQ
-511 LRKNITVSG
+511 RKEIVKQG
-520 MQTET
+520 MNTIFKT
-525 KVEEGKII
+525 EEGKII
-533 FKSLKPQV
+533 FRYLKKDQENKPQ
-541 KPEPKEKLDKTNLN
+541 PQPKLNKTNLN
-555 KKLKEVEDL
+555 NKLNEVENL
-564 VKGRELTENLKKD
+564 VKGKELKESLKKD

-585 YTEEYSK
+585 YSEEYNK
-592 ILSNLNSVKDNI
+592 VLLNLNSVKDNI
-604 SRLGEDKTSENES
+604 SKLGEDKTQENEA

-625 LDNIKNSLSVL
+625 LDNIKNF
-636 NNILKVKVK
+636 
-645 EKPKPKLDKTIL
+645 
-657 NNKLREVEN
+657 
-666 LIKIKALT
+666 
-674 DGLKNNKTADSIK
+674 
-687 KYQDE
+687 
-692 YNKIMLRTNDIK
+692 
-704 SNISNLGEYKTQEN
+704 
-718 ENNLNQYINELDNIK
+718 
-733 KSLNSLNNILK
+733 LNSLNNILK
-744 IRLDKTNLNSKSKE
+744 IKLDKTNLNSKLKE
-758 VEELIKNKKLTED
+758 LVELIKNKKLTED

-777 EESINEY
+777 EDSIKEY

-813 ESNLNNYISE
+813 EDKLNNYISE
-823 LNNIKTNLNNLDKIL
+823 LNNIKDKLNNLDKIL
-838 KDKLQPKPKLNKI
+838 KDKPQPKPKLDKT

-861 DLVKGRELT
+861 DLVKGKDLT
-870 ESLKKDKTEESIRK
+870 ENLKKDKTEESIRK
-884 YTDEYSKIVLNL
+884 YTDEYSKIVSNLNSAKDNISKLGEDKTSENESKLNQYIRELDNIKNSLGNLDNILKVKEQPKPKLDKTNLNNKQKEVEDLVKGRELTENLKKDKTEESIIKYSEEYSKIVSNL

-915 SKLNQYIRDLDNIK
+915 SKLNQYIRELDNIK
-929 HSLGIL
+929 NSLGSL
-935 NNILKVKEEKTEKK
+935 DNILKVKEEKIEKK

-968 AWVTILENIS
+968 AWVTILENIP
-978 TNISDYFIKIES
+978 TNINDYFIKIES
-990 NNHRPIIL
+990 NNHRPIII
-998 GVNKIEKVGN
+998 GVNKIEEVGN
-1008 KYKIYGEN
+1008 KYKIYGDN

-1021 GENDLKS
+1021 GENDLKI

-1037 QNDKSNIYNNIIKL
+1037 QNGKSNIYNNIIKL

-1057 ETVIEIGN
+1057 EIVIEIGN
-1065 KVNNSSVLN
+1065 KVNNSSILN
-1074 NKKINSIIPLNGK
+1074 NKKINSIIPLKDK

-1241 NQNIITNNISLEKVK
+1241 NQNIIINNMSLEKVK
-1256 NKLVDNKE
+1256 KKLVDNKE

-1306 LIMVGEMQ
+1306 LIMVGDMQ

-1334 FKEQTISE
+1334 FKEQTIPE
-1342 FLENMKNIFEPKL
+1342 FLENMKNIFDPKL
-1355 SINDWFKKASNAY
+1355 SINDWFKKVSNAY
-1368 IEEQKSEYNNNLEYQ
+1368 IEEQRSEYNNNLEYQ

-1388 KKDSE
+1388 RKDSE

-1430 TEVEREKQLKEF
+1430 TQVEREKQLKEF
-1442 KEKLKETAKRQA
+1442 KEKLRETAKRQA

-1476 IVMDSL
+1476 IVIDSL

-1505 SKGVLEFV
+1505 SRGVLEFV

>member
-1 MSFIIRNNK
+1 MIIN
-10 ISKILFIITI
+10 
-20 SIILFSISLNVKAAE
+20 E
-35 NKIEIKDGNQIITD
+35 
-49 TTGTLKTPKVL
+49 
-60 NVNTNVEKKLT
+60 
-71 INYVGVDN
+71 
-79 NRLDYNLEEKE
+79 LD
-90 GNLDF
+90 
-95 DVNVLTGEIKLK
+95 
-107 VKSGTNFGAVFSLVD
+107 
-122 RQTKKVYPISL
+122 
-133 VIRAIDG
+133 
-140 KSKVSLLGSV
+140 
-150 KNMKFNTISGNMYL
+150 
-164 EGIADLKRVIEG
+164 
-176 GINPLNEKPTMYL
+176 
-189 KNLNT
+189 
-194 QRIVELSVEK
+194 
-204 VSTYEYRF
+204 
-212 RIKAEDMAED
+212 
-222 DKYIIY
+222 
-228 AKIAKQNTYAD
+228 
-239 NSSLERQ
+239 
-246 LTIERAV
+246 
-253 PNTIENNRYKLTNSD
+253 
-268 DNISIKTKPVTYNLN
+268 
-283 ANLVDMYGF
+283 
-292 HRGQND
+292 
-298 YVIGTADIFLKDNDE
+298 
-313 NRVKP
+313 
-318 REVKIYAEKNGNKT
+318 
-332 YFNVYNNR
+332 
-340 YDFELLLNNVEAGE
+340 GE
-354 YAIYAEAIGNNGK
+354 YAITAEAIGNNGK
-367 TYKEKLN
+367 TYSE
-374 ISQGLRKNLTVS
+374 R
-386 GMQTEARTG
+386 
-395 ESKLVLTKKNKEKEP
+395 
-410 NYIIR
+410 
-415 TNTNSMYG
+415 
-423 FHRGDGNDYIIGTA
+423 
-437 DIFLSDENGNR
+437 
-448 VKPREVKIYAEKDG
+448 
-462 KKTYFNVYNDRYDFE
+462 
-477 LLLNNVEAGEYTI
+477 
-490 YAEATGNNGK
+490 
-500 TYKEK
+500 
-505 LWIGGH
+505 LWIPGNQ
-511 LRKNITVSG
+511 RKEIVKQG
-520 MQTET
+520 MNTIFKT
-525 KVEEGKII
+525 EEGKII
-533 FKSLKPQV
+533 FRYLKKDQENKPQP
-541 KPEPKEKLDKTNLN
+541 KPKLNKTNLN
-555 KKLKEVEDL
+555 NKLNEVENLVKGKELTENLKKDKTEESIRKYSEEYNKVLLNLNSVKDNISKLGEDKTQENEAKLNQYIRELDNIKNSLNSLNNILKIKLDKNNLNLKLKEVEELINNKKLTEDKKKDKIEDSIKEYNSKLNEQISKFNNVNSEISKLGEEKTPQNESKLNNYITELNNVKTNLNNLDKILKDKPQPKPKLDKNNLNNKLKEVEDL

-585 YTEEYSK
+585 YNEEYSK
-592 ILSNLNSVKDNI
+592 IVSNLNSVKENI
-604 SRLGEDKTSENES
+604 SKLGEDNTSENES

-636 NNILKVKVK
+636 NNILKVK
-645 EKPKPKLDKTIL
+645 EQPKPKLDKT
-657 NNKLREVEN
+657 
-666 LIKIKALT
+666 
-674 DGLKNNKTADSIK
+674 
-687 KYQDE
+687 
-692 YNKIMLRTNDIK
+692 
-704 SNISNLGEYKTQEN
+704 
-718 ENNLNQYINELDNIK
+718 
-733 KSLNSLNNILK
+733 
-744 IRLDKTNLNSKSKE
+744 
-758 VEELIKNKKLTED
+758 
-771 KKKGKT
+771 
-777 EESINEY
+777 
-784 NTKLNEQISKFNNV
+784 
-798 NSEISKLGEEKTPQN
+798 
-813 ESNLNNYISE
+813 
-823 LNNIKTNLNNLDKIL
+823 
-838 KDKLQPKPKLNKI
+838 

-861 DLVKGRELT
+861 GLVKDRGLT
-870 ESLKKDKTEESIRK
+870 ENLKKDKTEESIIK
-884 YTDEYSKIVLNL
+884 YSEEYNKVLSNL
-896 NSVKDNISKLGED
+896 NSVKDDISKLGED

-915 SKLNQYIRDLDNIK
+915 SKLNQYVRDLDNIK
-929 HSLGIL
+929 NSLGNL
-935 NNILKVKEEKTEKK
+935 DNILKVKEEKIEKK

-968 AWVTILENIS
+968 SWVTILENIP
-978 TNISDYFIKIES
+978 TNFNDYFIKIES

-1008 KYKIYGEN
+1008 KYKIYGDN

-1021 GENDLKS
+1021 GENDLKI

-1037 QNDKSNIYNNIIKL
+1037 QNGKSNIYNNIIKL

-1074 NKKINSIIPLNGK
+1074 NRKINSIIPLKDK

-1093 EVRNGL
+1093 EIRNGL

-1229 NIDNILN
+1229 NIDDILN

-1241 NQNIITNNISLEKVK
+1241 NQNIITNNMSLEKVK
-1256 NKLVDNKE
+1256 KKLIDNKE

-1306 LIMVGEMQ
+1306 LIMVGDMQ

-1334 FKEQTISE
+1334 FKEQTIPE
-1342 FLENMKNIFEPKL
+1342 FLENMKNIFDPKL
-1355 SINDWFKKASNAY
+1355 SINDWFKKVSNAY
-1368 IEEQKSEYNNNLEYQ
+1368 IEEQRSEYNNNLEYQ

-1388 KKDSE
+1388 RKDSE

-1430 TEVEREKQLKEF
+1430 TQVEREKQLKEF
-1442 KEKLKETAKRQA
+1442 KEKLRETAKRQA

-1476 IVMDSL
+1476 IVIDSL

-1505 SKGVLEFV
+1505 SRGVLEFV

>member
-1 MSFIIRNNK
+1 MKDNQSKEKQSFKEYLKMNKKKII
-10 ISKILFIITI
+10 IPA
-20 SIILFSISLNVKAAE
+20 IILGISFFSFYRINTKQDIIKRIDSN
-35 NKIEIKDGNQIITD
+35 IEG
-49 TTGTLKTPKVL
+49 
-60 NVNTNVEKKLT
+60 
-71 INYVGVDN
+71 
-79 NRLDYNLEEKE
+79 
-90 GNLDF
+90 
-95 DVNVLTGEIKLK
+95 
-107 VKSGTNFGAVFSLVD
+107 VKSSQFA
-122 RQTKKVYPISL
+122 
-133 VIRAIDG
+133 
-140 KSKVSLLGSV
+140 
-150 KNMKFNTISGNMYL
+150 
-164 EGIADLKRVIEG
+164 
-176 GINPLNEKPTMYL
+176 
-189 KNLNT
+189 
-194 QRIVELSVEK
+194 
-204 VSTYEYRF
+204 
-212 RIKAEDMAED
+212 
-222 DKYIIY
+222 
-228 AKIAKQNTYAD
+228 
-239 NSSLERQ
+239 
-246 LTIERAV
+246 
-253 PNTIENNRYKLTNSD
+253 NNN
-268 DNISIKTKPVTYNLN
+268 
-283 ANLVDMYGF
+283 
-292 HRGQND
+292 
-298 YVIGTADIFLKDNDE
+298 
-313 NRVKP
+313 
-318 REVKIYAEKNGNKT
+318 
-332 YFNVYNNR
+332 
-340 YDFELLLNNVEAGE
+340 
-354 YAIYAEAIGNNGK
+354 
-367 TYKEKLN
+367 
-374 ISQGLRKNLTVS
+374 
-386 GMQTEARTG
+386 
-395 ESKLVLTKKNKEKEP
+395 

-477 LLLNNVEAGEYTI
+477 LLLNSVEAGEYTI

-500 TYKEK
+500 TYREKLWIGGHLRKNITVSGMQTEVRVEEGRIILKKKGEPNYIIRTNTNSMYGFHRGDGNDYIIGTADIFLSDENGNRVKPKEVKIYAEKNGNKTYFNVYNDRYDFELLLNSVEAGEYTIYAEAIGNNGKTYREK

-525 KVEEGKII
+525 KVEEGKIV

-555 KKLKEVEDL
+555 KKLKEVEEL
-564 VKGRELTENLKKD
+564 VKGKELTENLKRD

-585 YTEEYSK
+585 YTEEYNK
-592 ILSNLNSVKDNI
+592 VLSNLNSVKVNI
-604 SRLGEDKTSENES
+604 SKLGEDKTSEN
-617 KLNQYIRE
+617 KTKINQYIRE

-645 EKPKPKLDKTIL
+645 EKPNPKLDKTIL

-718 ENNLNQYINELDNIK
+718 EKNLNQYINELDNIK
-733 KSLNSLNNILK
+733 NSLNSLNIILK
-744 IRLDKTNLNSKSKE
+744 IKLDKTNLNSKSKE

-771 KKKGKT
+771 NKKGKT

-798 NSEISKLGEEKTPQN
+798 NLEISKLGEEKTPQN
-813 ESNLNNYISE
+813 ESNLNNYITE
-823 LNNIKTNLNNLDKIL
+823 LNNIKTNLNNLDRIL
-838 KDKLQPKPKLNKI
+838 KDKPQPKLDKT

-861 DLVKGRELT
+861 DLVKIKELT

-929 HSLGIL
+929 NSLESL
-935 NNILKVKEEKTEKK
+935 DNILKVKEEKIEKK
-949 VEFNNIS
+949 VEFNNVS

-968 AWVTILENIS
+968 AWVTILEYIP
-978 TNISDYFIKIES
+978 TNFNDYFIKIES

-1008 KYKIYGEN
+1008 KYKIYGDN
-1016 IEYVL
+1016 IEYIL
-1021 GENDLKS
+1021 GENDLKL

-1037 QNDKSNIYNNIIKL
+1037 QNDKVNIYNNIIKL

-1057 ETVIEIGN
+1057 ETIIEIGN

-1074 NKKINSIIPLNGK
+1074 KKKINSIIPLKDK

-1099 SNKVMIKFDDNTVE
+1099 SNKVIIKFDDNTVE

-1132 LNGEKI
+1132 LYGEKI
-1138 LYTPELGIENSKT
+1138 LYTPELGIENFKT
-1151 KEVVNEIKQQF
+1151 KEIVNEIKQQF
-1162 EKVNFLE
+1162 EKLNFLE

-1218 SYKNSFDNIQK
+1218 SYKDSFDNIQK
-1229 NIDNILN
+1229 NIDDILN

-1241 NQNIITNNISLEKVK
+1241 NQNIITNNMSLEKVK
-1256 NKLVDNKE
+1256 KKLIDNKE

-1296 FGKKVDIIDF
+1296 FGKKVDIIEF
-1306 LIMVGEMQ
+1306 LIMVGDMQ

-1334 FKEQTISE
+1334 FKEQTIPE

-1430 TEVEREKQLKEF
+1430 TQVEREKQLKEF
-1442 KEKLKETAKRQA
+1442 KEKLRETAKRQA

-1459 WFRISNKDTHHN
+1459 WFRISNKDTHQN

-1482 RIFNKNPYA
+1482 RIFNKNPYV

-1505 SKGVLEFV
+1505 SKGVSEFV

>member
-1 MSFIIRNNK
+1 MKNNQSKGKQSFKEYLKMNKRKII
-10 ISKILFIITI
+10 IPA
-20 SIILFSISLNVKAAE
+20 IILGVSFFSFYRINTKQDII
-35 NKIEIKDGNQIITD
+35 KRIESNI
-49 TTGTLKTPKVL
+49 
-60 NVNTNVEKKLT
+60 
-71 INYVGVDN
+71 
-79 NRLDYNLEEKE
+79 E
-90 GNLDF
+90 G
-95 DVNVLTGEIKLK
+95 
-107 VKSGTNFGAVFSLVD
+107 VKSSQFA
-122 RQTKKVYPISL
+122 
-133 VIRAIDG
+133 
-140 KSKVSLLGSV
+140 
-150 KNMKFNTISGNMYL
+150 
-164 EGIADLKRVIEG
+164 
-176 GINPLNEKPTMYL
+176 
-189 KNLNT
+189 
-194 QRIVELSVEK
+194 
-204 VSTYEYRF
+204 
-212 RIKAEDMAED
+212 
-222 DKYIIY
+222 
-228 AKIAKQNTYAD
+228 
-239 NSSLERQ
+239 
-246 LTIERAV
+246 
-253 PNTIENNRYKLTNSD
+253 NNN
-268 DNISIKTKPVTYNLN
+268 
-283 ANLVDMYGF
+283 
-292 HRGQND
+292 
-298 YVIGTADIFLKDNDE
+298 
-313 NRVKP
+313 
-318 REVKIYAEKNGNKT
+318 
-332 YFNVYNNR
+332 
-340 YDFELLLNNVEAGE
+340 
-354 YAIYAEAIGNNGK
+354 
-367 TYKEKLN
+367 
-374 ISQGLRKNLTVS
+374 
-386 GMQTEARTG
+386 
-395 ESKLVLTKKNKEKEP
+395 

-477 LLLNNVEAGEYTI
+477 LLLNSVEAGEYTI
-490 YAEATGNNGK
+490 YAEAIGNNGK
-500 TYKEK
+500 TYMEK

-520 MQTET
+520 MQTEARVEEGRIILKRKGEPNYIIRTNTNSMYGFHRVDGNDYIIGTADIFLSDENGNRVKPREVKIYGEKDGKKTYFNVYNDRYDFELLLNNVEAGEYTIYAEAIGNNGKTYSEKLWIGGHLRKNITVSGMQTEARVEEGRIILKKKGEPNYIIRTNTNSMYGFHRADGNDYIIGTADIFLSDENGNRVKPREVKIYAEKDGKKTYFNVYNDRYDFELLLNNVEAGEYTIYAEAIGNNGKTYREKLWIGGHLRKNITVSGMQIET
-525 KVEEGKII
+525 KVEEGKIV

-555 KKLKEVEDL
+555 KKIKEVEEL

-604 SRLGEDKTSENES
+604 SRLGEDKTSENKS

-625 LDNIKNSLSVL
+625 LDNIKNSLTVL
-636 NNILKVKVK
+636 NNILKVK
-645 EKPKPKLDKTIL
+645 EQQKPKLDKTIL

-692 YNKIMLRTNDIK
+692 YNKIMLRTNNVK
-704 SNISNLGEYKTQEN
+704 VNILKLGEYKTQ
-718 ENNLNQYINELDNIK
+718 
-733 KSLNSLNNILK
+733 
-744 IRLDKTNLNSKSKE
+744 
-758 VEELIKNKKLTED
+758 
-771 KKKGKT
+771 
-777 EESINEY
+777 
-784 NTKLNEQISKFNNV
+784 
-798 NSEISKLGEEKTPQN
+798 
-813 ESNLNNYISE
+813 
-823 LNNIKTNLNNLDKIL
+823 
-838 KDKLQPKPKLNKI
+838 
-851 NLNNKLKEVE
+851 
-861 DLVKGRELT
+861 
-870 ESLKKDKTEESIRK
+870 
-884 YTDEYSKIVLNL
+884 
-896 NSVKDNISKLGED
+896 
-909 KTSENE
+909 ENE

-929 HSLGIL
+929 NSLESL
-935 NNILKVKEEKTEKK
+935 DNILKVKEEKIEKK

-968 AWVTILENIS
+968 AWVTILENIP
-978 TNISDYFIKIES
+978 TNFNDYFIKIES
-990 NNHRPIIL
+990 NNHRPIII

-1008 KYKIYGEN
+1008 KYKIYGDN
-1016 IEYVL
+1016 IEYIL
-1021 GENDLKS
+1021 GENDLKT

-1037 QNDKSNIYNNIIKL
+1037 QNDKVNIYNNIIKL

-1065 KVNNSSVLN
+1065 KVNNSSILN
-1074 NKKINSIIPLNGK
+1074 KKKINSIISLKDK

-1229 NIDNILN
+1229 NIDDILN

-1241 NQNIITNNISLEKVK
+1241 NQNIITNNMSLEKVK
-1256 NKLVDNKE
+1256 KKLIDNKE

-1306 LIMVGEMQ
+1306 LIMVGDMQ

-1334 FKEQTISE
+1334 FKEQTIPE

-1430 TEVEREKQLKEF
+1430 TQAEREKQLKEF
-1442 KEKLKETAKRQA
+1442 KEKLRETAKRQA

-1459 WFRISNKDTHHN
+1459 WFRISNNDTHHN

-1476 IVMDSL
+1476 IVIDSL

-1491 NARDTWSKEYGTQA
+1491 NARETWSKEYGTQA
-1505 SKGVLEFV
+1505 SKGVSEFV

-1526 GEANGLRSKYVPC
+1526 GEANGLRSKYVPCESFRK